1 MRRLDTPKKLALPN
15 ARTFYAKIQRVP
27 RSQLPTNVIMKRR
40 YRTKTEQKGRRRR
53 PIRKGQRDWVFLIA

>member
-15 ARTFYAKIQRVP
+15 ARTFYAKNQRVP

-40 YRTKTEQKGRRRR
+40 YRTKTEQKSRRRR